1 MIAVSLPPIPSVHRK
16 ECYRRAVRYANVAA
30 WQAEAERTRSK
41 DALLL
46 HSGTHPPLLIK
57 VDSFDSVRRQTSLV
71 NFRVLVLLLTLPCC
85 VTAHSK
91 TSTRGTRTHEHTN
104 TQSTQHVRAFTRP
117 S

>member
-1 MIAVSLPPIPSVHRK
+1 M
-16 ECYRRAVRYANVAA
+16 RYANVAA

-71 NFRVLVLLLTLPCC
+71 NFRILYCY
-85 VTAHSK
+85 
-91 TSTRGTRTHEHTN
+91 
-104 TQSTQHVRAFTRP
+104 
-117 S
+117 